1 MWQHPAMHCNF
12 TDKASGA
19 KISCFARL
27 VLIDVLLVLLVILC
41 FVSAASFLRVTI
53 ALSGLLP
60 THLLTGYLH

>member
-1 MWQHPAMHCNF
+1 MWQHPAMHP
-12 TDKASGA
+12 DKASGA